1 MRKII
6 PLAGIIIL
14 AAIAILWSKSSSDRS
29 PIVTKV
35 EATEV
40 PATISPMD
48 LMVKRGNTLPIEY
61 PTDPF

>member
-14 AAIAILWSKSSSDRS
+14 AAIAILWSKSFSDRS